1 MRIGFITQ
9 LLWPRYGDFWLH
21 LIQGIGGEAV
31 FASPEKAQERFLAES
46 LREIPGTFLQLAT
59 AQALALDDVD
69 VLVVPELNIQ
79 EVPRGSGQD
88 PWIADFPTTLA
99 NFGNL
104 PRVLS
109 IPASLENVES
119 IAIEHMLS
127 LSREASKVKRV
138 WERNSHRAK
147 AVRYPEVSWT
157 KGPYQHEVV
166 AVLGQPW
173 MMTKELL
180 SLLNRPDSFL
190 ISQGQFEPKL
200 LKQEAPKQK
209 RLIDTDA
216 EVLGAAHFFS
226 RKGNVDKI
234 LMIADQDSGT
244 DAWLGKQIVQIV
256 NKPLEVVYLQ
266 DLLPQREIVERLM
279 VRL

>member
-31 FASPEKAQERFLAES
+31 FASPEKVQERFLAES
-46 LREIPGTFLQLAT
+46 LREIPGTFLQLAA

-69 VLVVPELNIQ
+69 VLVVPALNTQ

-104 PRVLS
+104 PRVLE

-119 IAIEHMLS
+119 IAIENMLS
-127 LSREASKVKRV
+127 LSREAAKVKRA

-147 AVRYPEVSWT
+147 STRYPEISWT
-157 KGPYQHEVV
+157 KRPYQNEVI
-166 AVLGQPW
+166 AVIGQPW
-173 MMTKELL
+173 MMTKEVL
-180 SLLNRPDSFL
+180 SLLNRPESL
-190 ISQGQFEPKL
+190 LVSQGQLEPNF
-200 LKQEAPKQK
+200 LKQESPKQK

-216 EVLGAAHFFS
+216 EVLGAAQFFN
-226 RKGNVDKI
+226 RKGSVDRL
-234 LMIADQDSGT
+234 LMIIDKNSGS
-244 DAWLGKQIVQIV
+244 DVWLGKQVEKLL
-256 NKPLEVVYLQ
+256 NKPLEVCYLQ
-266 DLLPQREIVERLM
+266 DLISPETIVETLL
-279 VRL
+279 VCI

>member
-9 LLWPRYGDFWLH
+9 LLWPRYGQLWVH
-21 LIQGIGGEAV
+21 LIEGIGGEAV
-31 FASPEKAQERFLAES
+31 FASPEKVKEILQAKSMLG
-46 LREIPGTFLQLAT
+46 IPGTFLQLAT
-59 AQALALDDVD
+59 AQAMALSDVD
-69 VLVVPELNIQ
+69 VLVVPKLNVQ

-99 NFGNL
+99 NFGNF
-104 PRVLS
+104 PRVLAIS
-109 IPASLENVES
+109 ASLENVES

-127 LSREASKVKRV
+127 LSREASKVKLV
-138 WERNSHRAK
+138 WERNSHRAR
-147 AVRYPEVSWT
+147 AVRYPEISWT
-157 KGPYQHEVV
+157 KRPYQNEVV
-166 AVLGQPW
+166 AVIGQPW
-173 MMTKELL
+173 MMTKEVL
-180 SLLNRPDSFL
+180 SLLSRPESL
-190 ISQGQFEPKL
+190 LVSQGQFEPKL

-234 LMIADQDSGT
+234 LMIADHGSGA
-244 DAWLGKQIVQIV
+244 DVWLEKQVKQMV

-266 DLLPQREIVERLM
+266 DLISPEKIVETLL
-279 VRL
+279 VRI